1 MRANLPTA
9 QRRLASGGTPML
21 DNSSRRSF
29 LALASA
35 AATTAMFGTALRSA
49 RADTGGMIE
58 EIKWAL
64 PAIPDTLFVPHAWQT
79 YTGAIMSLVQEG
91 LLAFGNDLALV
102 PAVSDTW
109 QQVDLTTYKYHIRQG
124 ATFGDGSAVTPDDV
138 IATMKLHM
146 TPDMGSQLAPF
157 YSPVASVDAT
167 GASEVTVKLKS
178 ASVQFQY
185 TAAHMA
191 GFLFKK
197 SQLEAHAKDIGTPQV
212 LPLGTGPYK
221 LVEFAPADHVI
232 MEINPNYWGPKPP
245 AKRISFQAI
254 ADRQTRLLAMQN
266 GDIDGTF
273 DIAISDIDQW
283 KQLPNVKVITA
294 PSLGFYCLTLDI
306 SKAPFDDVHVRRA
319 IAYSIDRAGLVQ
331 ALLKGN
337 GEPAWVIDSPAM
349 WAGVMPPDE
358 VKTFYGTLNNYGFDL
373 EKAKAEL
380 KQSAHPDGF
389 EVSVPTS
396 KDDPYMV
403 NMMQS
408 VAENLKQIGITM
420 KVQELDSNQWLA
432 GYFRHENL
440 GAQIMA
446 YYPDFPDPANYPY
459 LFYFS
464 ANAVKDNM
472 NGSNYK
478 NPEVD
483 KLLMVAT
490 EQSDPKTRADALKQV
505 FKITNDDVALV
516 PIFWPATAMALST
529 KYNFTGF
536 NAFWSNTPWVLR
548 GFTKA

>member
-1 MRANLPTA
+1 MFET
-9 QRRLASGGTPML
+9 T
-21 DNSSRRSF
+21 SRRSF

-35 AATTAMFGTALRSA
+35 AATTAMFGTALKSA
-49 RADTGGMIE
+49 RAAGMIE

-64 PAIPDTLFVPHAWQT
+64 PSLPDTLFVPHAWST

-91 LLAFGNDLALV
+91 LLAFGNDLSLV

-109 QQVDLTTYKYHIRQG
+109 QQVDLTTFKYHIRDG
-124 ATFGDGSAVTPDDV
+124 AKFGDGSPVTPEDV
-138 IATMKLHM
+138 VATMKLHM
-146 TPDMGSQLAPF
+146 TPDAGSQLSPF
-157 YSPVASVDAT
+157 YSSVASVEPS

-178 ASVQFQY
+178 PNVQFRY
-185 TAAHMA
+185 TTAHMA
-191 GFLFKK
+191 GFIFKK
-197 SQLEAHAKDIGTPQV
+197 AQLDQHLKDIGTPQV
-212 LPLGTGPYK
+212 LPIGTGPYK
-221 LVEFAPADHVI
+221 LTEFAPADHAVMVI
-232 MEINPNYWGPKPP
+232 NENYWGPKPP
-245 AKRISFQAI
+245 VKKITFQAI

-283 KQLPNVKVITA
+283 KQLSNVKVITA
-294 PSLGFYCLTLDI
+294 PSLGFYCLTLDNTA
-306 SKAPFDDVHVRRA
+306 APFDDVHVRRA

-337 GEPAWVIDSPAM
+337 GDPAWVIDSPEM
-349 WAGVMPPDE
+349 WAGVLPADD
-358 VKTFYGTLNNYGFDL
+358 VKTFYGTLNNFGFDL

-380 KQSAHPDGF
+380 KMSKHPDGF
-389 EVSVPTS
+389 EMSVPTS

-420 KVQELDSNQWLA
+420 KVQELDNNQWLA
-432 GYFRHENL
+432 GYFRHENM

-446 YYPDFPDPANYPY
+446 YYPDFPDAANYPY
-459 LFYFS
+459 LFYAS
-464 ANAVKDNM
+464 ANAAKDNM

-478 NPEVD
+478 NPDVD
-483 KLLMVAT
+483 KLLDTAT
-490 EQSDPKTRADALKQV
+490 QQSDPKTRAEALKQI

-516 PIFWPATAMALST
+516 PIFWPATAMAIST

-548 GFTKA
+548 GFTQA

>member
-1 MRANLPTA
+1 MPANRPTVNVGLI
-9 QRRLASGGTPML
+9 QEEFPML
-21 DNSSRRSF
+21 EQSNRRSF
-29 LALASA
+29 LSLATA
-35 AATTAMFGTALRSA
+35 AAAAALFSPALRSA
-49 RADTGGMIE
+49 RADSGMIE

-64 PAIPDTLFVPHAWQT
+64 PSVPDTLFVPHAWST

-91 LLAFGNDLALV
+91 LLAFGNDLELV

-109 QQVDLTTYKYHIRQG
+109 QQADPTTYTYHIRNG
-124 ATFGDGSAVTPDDV
+124 AVFGDGSPVTPEDV
-138 IATMKLHM
+138 VATMKIHL
-146 TPDMGSQLAPF
+146 TPDAGSQLSPF
-157 YSPVASVDAT
+157 YSSVASVEAS

-178 ASVQFQY
+178 PNVQFRY

-191 GFLFKK
+191 GFIFKK
-197 SQLEAHAKDIGTPQV
+197 SQLDQHLKDIGTPQV

-221 LVEFAPADHVI
+221 LVEFAPGDHVI
-232 MEINPNYWGPKPP
+232 MEINPGYWGPKPP
-245 AKRISFQAI
+245 AKRVSFQAI

-294 PSLGFYCLTLDI
+294 PSLGFYCLTLDT
-306 SKAPFDDVHVRRA
+306 SKPPFDDVHVRRA
-319 IAYSIDRAGLVQ
+319 IAYSVDRAGLVQ

-337 GEPAWVIDSPAM
+337 GEPAWVIDSPDM
-349 WAGVMPPDE
+349 WAGVLPADE
-358 VKTFYGTLNNYGFDL
+358 VKSFYGTLNNFGFNL

-389 EVSVPTS
+389 EISVPTS

-420 KVQELDSNQWLA
+420 KVQELDNNQWLA

-459 LFYFS
+459 LFYDS
-464 ANAVKDNM
+464 VNAAKDNM
-472 NGSNYK
+472 NGSNYR
-478 NPEVD
+478 NPEID
-483 KLLMVAT
+483 KLLTVAT
-490 EQSDPKTRADALKQV
+490 EQSDPKTRAEALKQI

-529 KYNFTGF
+529 KYKFTGF

-548 GFTKA
+548 GFTQS